1 MLVMREGLAQTIEEA
16 IRMQAAKPQ
25 ENVVS
30 TGAASVSEKE
40 YKELKDENARL
51 KYRVKILLNTL
62 AEAEQRHSK

>member
-1 MLVMREGLAQTIEEA
+1 MREGLAQTIEEA

-30 TGAASVSEKE
+30 TAAASVSEKE

-62 AEAEQRHSK
+62 A